1 MLTVISRANVLLLLP
16 LLVYIDLCFVAG
28 QQWLT
33 SVCISCCYRFLGILQ
48 GREVAHVLESNGV
61 IHFPDPYTV
70 GFGWDSD
77 GSLLYPFK
85 PKQQQ
90 SEGPLSGLSSS
101 NLGAQPA
108 AAGGKDAALVGAASK
123 TWFAGTDKDAPRNA
137 DGSFAYNWH
146 WNSPYRVKRDVP
158 DLFRKEVQRYVQ

>member
-1 MLTVISRANVLLLLP
+1 MET
-16 LLVYIDLCFVAG
+16 
-28 QQWLT
+28 
-33 SVCISCCYRFLGILQ
+33 
-48 GREVAHVLESNGV
+48 NGV

-70 GFGWDSD
+70 GFGWDAD

-85 PKQQQ
+85 PRQQQ
-90 SEGPLSGLSSS
+90 GEGPLSGLSSS
-101 NLGAQPA
+101 DLGARPA
-108 AAGGKDAALVGAASK
+108 AEGKDPALVGAASK

-158 DLFRKEVQRYVQ
+158 DLFRKEVERYVQ